1 MKNPIIQNGIKP
13 IDSIAS
19 IILFGMLS
27 FGSVHLYEI
36 KELSEVTLVALLSAS
51 GIFAF
56 ILLFNRRLK
65 KASATGLELYAEIE
79 KKEESINQVAS
90 DIVKFILISTK
101 GMVVY
106 NGSSDKDIVAS
117 AKKVLE
123 SAGVKDADAFIAKH
137 KKD

>member
-1 MKNPIIQNGIKP
+1 MLIFNKIVAWTLPLIPRFIVGFFSKKYIAGPTLKHAVDRIKRFNEKGILTTV
-13 IDSIAS
+13 D
-19 IILFGMLS
+19 ILG
-27 FGSVHLYEI
+27 E
-36 KELSEVTLVALLSAS
+36 
-51 GIFAF
+51 
-56 ILLFNRRLK
+56 
-65 KASATGLELYAEIE
+65 EIE